1 MGEAGVSGPAAPR
14 IEVTEARTPDAIA
27 AARALIL
34 EYQASLGLDLGFQR
48 FDDEIAT
55 LATMYGPPEG
65 ALYVAT
71 LDGAPVGCV
80 GVRPFAPVPG
90 CCEMKRLYVAPA
102 ARGRG
107 LGRRLAQQ
115 SMIAARGLG
124 YTHMRLDTLPT
135 MQDAQALY
143 DALGFR
149 HIPAYRHSPVAGTR
163 YLEAVL

>member
-1 MGEAGVSGPAAPR
+1 MSGAAPAR
-14 IEVTEARTPDAIA
+14 TAVTEACTTDAIA

-34 EYQASLGLDLGFQR
+34 EYQASLGLDLAFQS
-48 FDDEIAT
+48 FDDELAA

-65 ALYVAT
+65 TLYLAT
-71 LDGAPVGCV
+71 LDGVPVGCV

-102 ARGRG
+102 ARGHG

-115 SMIAARGLG
+115 SMTAARALG
-124 YTHMRLDTLPT
+124 YTRMRLDTLPA
-135 MQDAQALY
+135 MRDAQALY
-143 DALGFR
+143 ETLGFR
-149 HIPAYRHSPVAGTR
+149 EIPAYRHSPVPGTR

>member
-1 MGEAGVSGPAAPR
+1 MGEAGVSGLAAPR

>member
-1 MGEAGVSGPAAPR
+1 MSGAVPERTA
-14 IEVTEARTPDAIA
+14 ITEARTPEAIA

-34 EYQASLGLDLGFQR
+34 EYQASLGVDLAFQH
-48 FDDEIAT
+48 FEDEIAA

-65 ALYVAT
+65 ALYLAT

-102 ARGRG
+102 ARGHG

-115 SMIAARGLG
+115 SMAAARALG
-124 YTHMRLDTLPT
+124 YTRMRLDTLPT

-143 DALGFR
+143 VALGFR
-149 HIPAYRHSPVAGTR
+149 DIPAYRHSPVPGTR
-163 YLEAVL
+163 FLEAVL

>member
-1 MGEAGVSGPAAPR
+1 MNGAEAAHTD
-14 IEVTEARTPDAIA
+14 VTEARTPADIA

-34 EYQASLGLDLGFQR
+34 EYQASLGVDLAFQQ
-48 FDDEIAT
+48 FEDEIAA

-65 ALYVAT
+65 ALYLAT

-80 GVRPFAPVPG
+80 GVRPFAPLPG

-102 ARGRG
+102 ARGHG
-107 LGRRLAQQ
+107 LGRRLARQA
-115 SMIAARGLG
+115 MTAARALG
-124 YTHMRLDTLPT
+124 YSRMRLDTLPS

-143 DALGFR
+143 ETLGFR
-149 HIPAYRHSPVAGTR
+149 EIPAYRHSPVPGTR